1 MITNTTYVAHLD
13 FIDDGD
19 FDTTMDF
26 LDVAR
31 EHHLA
36 AARISNS
43 GPGGW
48 PVYEVIGALP
58 ELRKFVA
65 WYFETDD
72 DNVDEFITTKESN

>member
-1 MITNTTYVAHLD
+1 MKTNTTYVAHLD
-13 FIDDGD
+13 VRDTGD
-19 FDTTMDF
+19 FCDALDF

-36 AARISNS
+36 AARIKNS
-43 GPGGW
+43 GPNGW

-65 WYFETDD
+65 WHFETDD